1 MEQVECD
8 AVLKK
13 IMDDGTFD
21 ELRHKVVERLKDDVR
36 LPQNIIKMSWAS
48 ISIS

>member
-1 MEQVECD
+1 MDDDSE

-21 ELRHKVVERLKDDVR
+21 ELRQKLVDHLKKNVR
-36 LPQNIIKMSWAS
+36 LHNNAPFVSETREMLMS
-48 ISIS
+48 

>member
-1 MEQVECD
+1 MAIMEDDSE

-21 ELRHKVVERLKDDVR
+21 ELRQKLVEHLKKNVSVTEI
-36 LPQNIIKMSWAS
+36 PPFS
-48 ISIS
+48 